1 MGGTGMMCSVR
12 NSSGLMVGELL
23 LTSLLKE
30 CGFIRP
36 RELAAMQAAGMA
48 SVRDL
53 LFMLPRRYEDRRMF
67 DRYDSLASGAPVC
80 LRGRVV
86 DVGWKGWGGRGGKS
100 RGRYVEAVLEDEQSL
115 GQARFSCLWFSMPG
129 VARML
134 CAGQEMIVYGRMKLY
149 GKKLSMVHPD
159 FELIREGD
167 EQSIHLN
174 RIVPVYSGR
183 MGITVRRLREIVWET
198 LNRLSPAP
206 EPEIYEF
213 VPDVPCKRAL
223 KDLHFPE
230 SAAVR
235 DRARRRFALEECLAQ
250 QLNVAYRRRRADEIP
265 GMQTAG
271 SCHLVRELADSLPF
285 ELTEAQKRCVREI
298 YRDMK
303 APRSMNRL
311 LQGDVG
317 SGKTLVALCAML
329 LAVEHGY
336 SAVMM
341 APTQILAEQHYL
353 KFRQM
358 LDKLDVP
365 VSLVTAD
372 RREESHVSFGNQGGI
387 VVGTHALLYG
397 KNVPER
403 VGLVVIDEQHKF
415 GVNQREKL
423 IDREERPDVLVM
435 TATPI
440 PRTLTLTF
448 YGELDVS
455 ILDGVPGGRGAVVT
469 AIRTEKDKKKVLAFV
484 RNQLEAGRQIYV
496 VSPLIDGEDA
506 RKGKAVTKELDE
518 WKALLPHVDVGLLHG
533 RMPSEEKEAVM
544 KDFRANRISVLVST
558 TVVEVGVDVPN
569 ATVMIIN
576 NAESFGLSQLHQLRG
591 RIGRGA
597 HKSYCILMTDA
608 CPGDEQWEK
617 LRIVET
623 TANGFDLAE
632 QDLKLRGP
640 GDVLGT
646 SQSGLKGVRFEEWLL
661 DARLIHRGRQLAEA
675 ILAEDP
681 NLESDKYRPLR
692 FLLERG
698 DEKRVAG

>member
-1 MGGTGMMCSVR
+1 
-12 NSSGLMVGELL
+12 
-23 LTSLLKE
+23 
-30 CGFIRP
+30 
-36 RELAAMQAAGMA
+36 MQAAGMA

-67 DRYDSLASGAPVC
+67 DRYDSLSSGVPVC

-86 DVGWKGWGGRGGKS
+86 DVGWKGWGGRGGKG
-100 RGRYVEAVLEDEQSL
+100 RGRYVEAVLADEQSL

-134 CAGQEMIVYGRMKLY
+134 CAGQEMIVYGRMKPY

-159 FELIREGD
+159 FEIIREGD

-174 RIVPVYSGR
+174 RIVPVYGGR
-183 MGITVRRLREIVWET
+183 MGIAVRRLREIVWET
-198 LNRLSPAP
+198 LSRLSPAP
-206 EPEIYEF
+206 EPEVYEF
-213 VPDVPCKRAL
+213 VPDTPCKMAL
-223 KDLHFPE
+223 RDLHFPE
-230 SAAVR
+230 TAEAR

-250 QLNVAYRRRRADEIP
+250 QLNVAYRRRRADEMP
-265 GMQTAG
+265 GMRTAG
-271 SCHLVRELADSLPF
+271 SSHLVKDLADSLPF
-285 ELTEAQKRCVREI
+285 VLTEAQKRCVREI

-365 VSLVTAD
+365 VSLVTAE
-372 RREESHVSFGNQGGI
+372 RKEESHVSFGKQGGI

-423 IDREERPDVLVM
+423 IEREERPDVLVM

-440 PRTLTLTF
+440 PRTLGLLI
-448 YGELDVS
+448 YGDLDIS
-455 ILDGVPGGRGAVVT
+455 ILDELPPGRTPVKTRCITGKRRRDLYRFLDSEIDKGRQVYLVCPAIEDVPDGGLNAVKTYYEDIAKTLLPDRRVGLMHGKLKPK
-469 AIRTEKDKKKVLAFV
+469 EKAAVMEDFK
-484 RNQLEAGRQIYV
+484 AGR
-496 VSPLIDGEDA
+496 LDA
-506 RKGKAVTKELDE
+506 
-518 WKALLPHVDVGLLHG
+518 
-533 RMPSEEKEAVM
+533 
-544 KDFRANRISVLVST
+544 LVST
-558 TVVEVGVDVPN
+558 TVIEVGVDVPN
-569 ATVMIIN
+569 ASVMVIE
-576 NAESFGLSQLHQLRG
+576 NAERYGLSALHQLRG
-591 RIGRGA
+591 RVGRGA
-597 HKSYCILMTDA
+597 AESWCFLVSDNTSEAVQKRLKFLCSTTDGFA
-608 CPGDEQWEK
+608 VAQYD
-617 LRIVET
+617 LET
-623 TANGFDLAE
+623 
-632 QDLKLRGP
+632 RGP
-640 GDVLGT
+640 GDFFGSRQHGLPT
-646 SQSGLKGVRFEEWLL
+646 LQIADLMNDTRTLHAAQSEAAALL
-661 DARLIHRGRQLAEA
+661 AA
-675 ILAEDP
+675 DP
-681 NLESDKYRPLR
+681 LLESPAHALLAAQVQQMFDK
-692 FLLERG
+692 
-698 DEKRVAG
+698 AGPMN

>member
-1 MGGTGMMCSVR
+1 
-12 NSSGLMVGELL
+12 
-23 LTSLLKE
+23 
-30 CGFIRP
+30 
-36 RELAAMQAAGMA
+36 
-48 SVRDL
+48 
-53 LFMLPRRYEDRRMF
+53 MLNED
-67 DRYDSLASGAPVC
+67 
-80 LRGRVV
+80 
-86 DVGWKGWGGRGGKS
+86 
-100 RGRYVEAVLEDEQSL
+100 
-115 GQARFSCLWFSMPG
+115 
-129 VARML
+129 
-134 CAGQEMIVYGRMKLY
+134 
-149 GKKLSMVHPD
+149 
-159 FELIREGD
+159 
-167 EQSIHLN
+167 
-174 RIVPVYSGR
+174 
-183 MGITVRRLREIVWET
+183 
-198 LNRLSPAP
+198 
-206 EPEIYEF
+206 
-213 VPDVPCKRAL
+213 
-223 KDLHFPE
+223 
-230 SAAVR
+230 
-235 DRARRRFALEECLAQ
+235 
-250 QLNVAYRRRRADEIP
+250 
-265 GMQTAG
+265 
-271 SCHLVRELADSLPF
+271 
-285 ELTEAQKRCVREI
+285 QKRCVREI

-358 LDKLDVP
+358 LDRLDVP

-372 RREESHVSFGNQGGI
+372 RKEESHVSFGKQGGI

-423 IDREERPDVLVM
+423 IGREERPDVLVM

-469 AIRTEKDKKKVLAFV
+469 AIRTEKDKEKVLAFV
-484 RNQLEAGRQIYV
+484 RNQLEEGRQIYV
-496 VSPLIDGEDA
+496 VSPLIDGEDS
-506 RKGKAVTKELDE
+506 RKGKAVTKEWDE

-533 RMPSEEKEAVM
+533 RMSSEEKEAVM
-544 KDFRANRISVLVST
+544 KDFRANRVSVLVST

-591 RIGRGA
+591 RIGRGS
-597 HKSYCILMTDA
+597 HKSYCILMTA
-608 CPGDEQWEK
+608 ARPEDEQWEK

-632 QDLKLRGP
+632 QDLRLRGP

-681 NLESDKYRPLR
+681 NLESAKYRPLR
-692 FLLERG
+692 FLLENGAER
-698 DEKRVAG
+698 RVAG

>member
-1 MGGTGMMCSVR
+1 
-12 NSSGLMVGELL
+12 MVHDKGYVLGFMAGELL
-23 LTSLLKE
+23 LTSSLEE
-30 CGFIRP
+30 CVFIRP

-67 DRYDSLASGAPVC
+67 DRYDSLSSGVPVC

-86 DVGWKGWGGRGGKS
+86 DVGWKGWGGRGGKG
-100 RGRYVEAVLEDEQSL
+100 RGRYVEAVLADEQSL

-134 CAGQEMIVYGRMKLY
+134 CAGQEMIVYGRMKPY

-159 FELIREGD
+159 FEIIREGD

-174 RIVPVYSGR
+174 RIVPVYGGR
-183 MGITVRRLREIVWET
+183 MGIAVRRLREIVWET
-198 LNRLSPAP
+198 LSRLSPAP
-206 EPEIYEF
+206 EPEVYEF
-213 VPDVPCKRAL
+213 VPDTPCKTAL
-223 KDLHFPE
+223 RDLHFPE
-230 SAAVR
+230 TAEAR

-250 QLNVAYRRRRADEIP
+250 QLNVAYRRRRADEVP
-265 GMQTAG
+265 GMRTAG
-271 SCHLVRELADSLPF
+271 SSHLVKDLADSLPF

-372 RREESHVSFGNQGGI
+372 RKEESHVSFGKQGGI

-440 PRTLTLTF
+440 PRTLGLLIYGDLDISVLDELPPGRTPVKTRCITGKRRRDLYRFLDSEIDKGRQVYLVCPAIEDVPDGGLNAVKTYYEDIAKTLLPDRRV
-448 YGELDVS
+448 GLMHGKLKPKEKA
-455 ILDGVPGGRGAVVT
+455 AVM
-469 AIRTEKDKKKVLAFV
+469 EDFK
-484 RNQLEAGRQIYV
+484 AGR
-496 VSPLIDGEDA
+496 LDA
-506 RKGKAVTKELDE
+506 
-518 WKALLPHVDVGLLHG
+518 
-533 RMPSEEKEAVM
+533 
-544 KDFRANRISVLVST
+544 LVST
-558 TVVEVGVDVPN
+558 TVIEVGVDVPN
-569 ATVMIIN
+569 ASVMVIE
-576 NAESFGLSQLHQLRG
+576 NAERYGLSALHQLRG
-591 RIGRGA
+591 RVGRGA
-597 HKSYCILMTDA
+597 AESWCFLVSDNTSEAVQKRLKFLCSTTDGFA
-608 CPGDEQWEK
+608 VAQYD
-617 LRIVET
+617 LET
-623 TANGFDLAE
+623 
-632 QDLKLRGP
+632 RGP
-640 GDVLGT
+640 GDFFGSRQHGLPT
-646 SQSGLKGVRFEEWLL
+646 LQIADLMNDTRTLHAAQSEAAALL
-661 DARLIHRGRQLAEA
+661 AA
-675 ILAEDP
+675 DP
-681 NLESDKYRPLR
+681 LLESPLLAAQVQQMFDK
-692 FLLERG
+692 
-698 DEKRVAG
+698 AGPMN

>member
-1 MGGTGMMCSVR
+1 MA
-12 NSSGLMVGELL
+12 GELL
-23 LTSLLKE
+23 LTTPLEE
-30 CGFIRP
+30 CAFIRP
-36 RELAAMQAAGMA
+36 KELAAMRAAEMA
-48 SVRDL
+48 SVRDI

-67 DRYDSLASGAPVC
+67 DRYDSLSSGAPVC
-80 LRGRVV
+80 LRGRIV
-86 DVGWKGWGGRGGKS
+86 DVGWKGWGGKAGKN

-115 GQARFSCLWFSMPG
+115 GNARFSCLWFSMPG
-129 VARML
+129 IARML
-134 CAGQEMIVYGRMKLY
+134 CAGQEMIVYGRMKPY
-149 GKKLSMVHPD
+149 GRKLSMVHPD
-159 FELIREGD
+159 FELIREGED
-167 EQSIHLN
+167 NSIHLN

-183 MGITVRRLREIVWET
+183 MGIAARRLREIVWEA
-198 LNRLSPAP
+198 LERLSPVP

-213 VPDVPCKRAL
+213 VPDVPCKKAL

-230 SAAVR
+230 SAEAR
-235 DRARRRFALEECLAQ
+235 DRTRRRFALEECLAQ
-250 QLNVAYRRRRADEIP
+250 QLNVAYRRRRAEALP

-271 SCHLVRELADSLPF
+271 SSHLVKDLADSLPF

-329 LAVEHGY
+329 LAVEAGY

-372 RREESHVSFGNQGGI
+372 RKEESHVAFGAQGGI

-397 KNVPER
+397 RNVPER
-403 VGLVVIDEQHKF
+403 LGLVVIDEQHKF

-423 IDREERPDVLVM
+423 IDREQRPDVLVM

-448 YGELDVS
+448 YGDLDVS
-455 ILDGVPGGRGAVVT
+455 ILDGVPAGRGPVVT
-469 AIRTEKDKKKVLAFV
+469 AIRAERDKEKVVNFV
-484 RNQLEAGRQIYV
+484 RGQLEEGRQVYV
-496 VSPLIDGEDA
+496 VSPLIDGEET
-506 RKGKAVTKELDE
+506 RKGKAVTRDLDE
-518 WKALLPHVDVGLLHG
+518 WKELLPQVDAGLLHG
-533 RMPSEEKEAVM
+533 RMSSEEKDAVM
-544 KDFRANRISVLVST
+544 KDFRANRISVLVAT

-597 HKSYCILMTDA
+597 HKSYCILMTEA
-608 CPGDEQWEK
+608 RPGDEQWEK
-617 LRIVET
+617 LHIVET
-623 TANGFDLAE
+623 TSNGFELAE

-661 DARLIHRGRQLAEA
+661 DARLIHRGRELAES

-681 NLESDKYRPLR
+681 NLESAKYRPLR
-692 FLLERG
+692 FLLENGEER
-698 DEKRVAG
+698 RVTG

>member
-1 MGGTGMMCSVR
+1 MAGD
-12 NSSGLMVGELL
+12 LL
-23 LTSLLKE
+23 LTSSLE
-30 CGFIRP
+30 GCGFIRP
-36 RELAAMQAAGMA
+36 KELEAMQAAGMA
-48 SVRDL
+48 TMRDL

-67 DRYDSLASGAPVC
+67 DHYDSLSSGEPVC

-86 DVGWKGWGGRGGKS
+86 DVGWKGWGGKAGKK
-100 RGRYVEAVLEDEQSL
+100 RGRYVEAVLEDSQSL
-115 GQARFSCLWFSMPG
+115 TRARFSCLWFSMPG
-129 VARML
+129 IVRML
-134 CAGQEMIVYGRMKLY
+134 CAGQEVIVYGRMKPY

-159 FELIREGD
+159 FELIREGED
-167 EQSIHLN
+167 NSIHLN

-183 MGITVRRLREIVWET
+183 MGIPARRLREIVWEA
-198 LNRLSPAP
+198 LERLSPAP

-213 VPDVPCKRAL
+213 VPDIPCKKAL
-223 KDLHFPE
+223 RDLHFPE
-230 SAAVR
+230 SAEAR
-235 DRARRRFALEECLAQ
+235 DKARRRFALEECLAQ
-250 QLNVAYRRRRADEIP
+250 QLNVAYRRRRAESVP
-265 GMQTAG
+265 GLRTAG
-271 SCHLVRELADSLPF
+271 SCFLVRDLAASLPF
-285 ELTEAQKRCVREI
+285 ELTDAQKRCVREI

-303 APRSMNRL
+303 ASRSMNRL

-353 KFRQM
+353 KFRKM

-365 VSLVTAD
+365 VSLVTAEKK
-372 RREESHVSFGNQGGI
+372 EESHVALGSPAGI

-403 VGLVVIDEQHKF
+403 LGLAVIDEQHKF
-415 GVNQREKL
+415 GVHQREKL
-423 IDREERPDVLVM
+423 VSRKERPDVLVM

-448 YGELDVS
+448 YGDLDVS
-455 ILDGVPGGRGAVVT
+455 ILDSAPEGRGRIVT
-469 AIRTEKDKKKVLAFV
+469 AIRTEKDKEKVVKFV
-484 RNQLEAGRQIYV
+484 RDQLEEGRQIYV
-496 VSPLIDGEDA
+496 VSPLIDGEES
-506 RKGKAVTKELDE
+506 RKGKAVTRELDE
-518 WKALLPHVDVGLLHG
+518 WKKLLPQADVGLLHG
-533 RMPSEEKEAVM
+533 RMSAEEKESVM
-544 KDFRANRISVLVST
+544 RDFRSNRISVLVST

-597 HKSYCILMTDA
+597 HQSYCILMTEA
-608 CPGDEQWEK
+608 KPGDEQWEK
-617 LRIVET
+617 LHIVET
-623 TANGFDLAE
+623 TSNGFDLAE

-646 SQSGLKGVRFEEWLL
+646 SQSGLKRVLFEEWLM
-661 DARLIHRGRQLAEA
+661 DGRLIHRGRELAES

-681 NLESDKYRPLR
+681 HLESVQYRPLR
-692 FLLERG
+692 YLLDTGEM
-698 DEKRVAG
+698 KRVGN

>member
-1 MGGTGMMCSVR
+1 MAA
-12 NSSGLMVGELL
+12 ELL
-23 LTSLLKE
+23 LTTRLEE
-30 CGFIRP
+30 CGLIRP
-36 RELAAMQAAGMA
+36 RELASMQAAGMNT
-48 SVRDL
+48 VRDL

-67 DRYDSLASGAPVC
+67 DRYDALSSGAPVC
-80 LRGRVV
+80 LRGRII
-86 DVGWKGWGGRGGKS
+86 DVGWKGWGGGGGRCRK
-100 RGRYVEAVLEDEQSL
+100 RYVEAVLEDEQSL
-115 GQARFSCLWFSMPG
+115 GKACFSCLWFSMPS
-129 VARML
+129 VAKIL
-134 CAGQEMIVYGRMKLY
+134 CAGQEIIVYGCMKLY

-159 FELIREGD
+159 FELIREND

-174 RIVPVYSGR
+174 RIVPVYSAR
-183 MGITVRRLREIVWET
+183 MGIAVRRLREIVWDA
-198 LNRLSPAP
+198 LSRLSPEP

-213 VPDVPCKRAL
+213 VPDVPCKKAL

-230 SAAVR
+230 STEAR
-235 DRARRRFALEECLAQ
+235 IRARRRFALEECLAQ
-250 QLNVAYRRRRADEIP
+250 QLNVSYRRRRAEQAL
-265 GMQTAG
+265 GMQTAET
-271 SCHLVRELADSLPF
+271 SHLVQDLAASLPF
-285 ELTEAQKRCVREI
+285 ELTDAQKRCVREI

-303 APRSMNRL
+303 SQRSMNRL

-372 RREESHVSFGNQGGI
+372 RKEESHVSFGKQGGI
-387 VVGTHALLYG
+387 VIGTHALLYG
-397 KNVPER
+397 KNRPEH

-423 IDREERPDVLVM
+423 IEREDRPDVLVM

-455 ILDGVPGGRGAVVT
+455 VLDVVPGGRGKVVT
-469 AIRTEKDKKKVLAFV
+469 AIRTDKDKKKVWAFV
-484 RNQLEAGRQIYV
+484 QNQLEEGRQIYV
-496 VSPLIDGEDA
+496 VSPLIDGGDS
-506 RKGKAVTKELDE
+506 RKGKNVIDVLEECKS
-518 WKALLPHVDVGLLHG
+518 LLPGVDVGLLHG
-533 RMPSEEKEAVM
+533 RMSSEEKEMVM
-544 KDFRANRISVLVST
+544 RDFRDNRISVLVAT

-591 RIGRGA
+591 RIGRGS
-597 HKSYCILMTDA
+597 HQSYCILMTDA
-608 CPGDEQWEK
+608 HKGDEQWEK

-646 SQSGLKGVRFEEWLL
+646 SQSGLKRVRFDEWLL
-661 DARLIHRGRQLAEA
+661 DARLIHRGRQLAEQ
-675 ILAEDP
+675 ILTEDP
-681 NLESDKYRPLR
+681 NLKSDKYRPLR
-692 FLLERG
+692 FLLSDDG
-698 DEKRVAG
+698 EKRVTG

>member
-1 MGGTGMMCSVR
+1 MA
-12 NSSGLMVGELL
+12 GELL
-23 LTSLLKE
+23 LTSPLEE
-30 CGFIRP
+30 CAFIRP

-67 DRYDSLASGAPVC
+67 DRYDSLSSGAPVC

-86 DVGWKGWGGRGGKS
+86 DVGWKGWGGKGGKG
-100 RGRYVEAVLEDEQSL
+100 RGRYVEAVLVDEQSL

-134 CAGQEMIVYGRMKLY
+134 CAGQEMIVYGRVKPY
-149 GKKLSMVHPD
+149 GKKLSIVHPD
-159 FELIREGD
+159 FEIIREGD
-167 EQSIHLN
+167 DQSIHLN

-183 MGITVRRLREIVWET
+183 MGIAVRRLREIVWEA
-198 LNRLSPAP
+198 LARLSPAP

-213 VPDVPCKRAL
+213 VPDIPCKTAL
-223 KDLHFPE
+223 RDLHFPE
-230 SAAVR
+230 TAEVR
-235 DRARRRFALEECLAQ
+235 DRTRRRFALEECLAQ
-250 QLNVAYRRRRADEIP
+250 QLNVAYRRRRADEVP

-271 SCHLVRELADSLPF
+271 SSHLVKDLADSLPF

-303 APRSMNRL
+303 VPRSMNRL

-372 RREESHVSFGNQGGI
+372 RKEESHVSFGKQGGI

-469 AIRTEKDKKKVLAFV
+469 AIRTEKDQEKVLKFV
-484 RNQLEAGRQIYV
+484 RSQLEEGRQVYV
-496 VSPLIDGEDA
+496 VSPLIDGEDS

-533 RMPSEEKEAVM
+533 RMSSEEKEAVM
-544 KDFRANRISVLVST
+544 KDFRANRISVLVAT

-597 HKSYCILMTDA
+597 HKSYCILMTEA
-608 CPGDEQWEK
+608 RPEDEQWEK
-617 LRIVET
+617 LHIVET

-661 DARLIHRGRQLAEA
+661 DARLIHRGRELAEA

-681 NLESDKYRPLR
+681 NLESAKYRPLR
-692 FLLERG
+692 FLLENG
-698 DEKRVAG
+698 EEKRVTG

>member
-1 MGGTGMMCSVR
+1 
-12 NSSGLMVGELL
+12 MVHDKGYVLGFMAGELL
-23 LTSLLKE
+23 LTSSLEE
-30 CGFIRP
+30 CVFIRP

-67 DRYDSLASGAPVC
+67 DRYDSLSSGVPVC

-86 DVGWKGWGGRGGKS
+86 DVGWKGWGGRGGKG
-100 RGRYVEAVLEDEQSL
+100 RGRYVEAVLADE
-115 GQARFSCLWFSMPG
+115 QARFSCLWFSMPG

-134 CAGQEMIVYGRMKLY
+134 CAGQEMIVYGRMKPY

-159 FELIREGD
+159 FEIIREGD

-174 RIVPVYSGR
+174 RIVPVYGGR
-183 MGITVRRLREIVWET
+183 MGIAVRRLREIVWET
-198 LNRLSPAP
+198 LSRLSPAP
-206 EPEIYEF
+206 EPEVYEF
-213 VPDVPCKRAL
+213 VPDTPCKTAL
-223 KDLHFPE
+223 RDLHFPE
-230 SAAVR
+230 TAEAR

-250 QLNVAYRRRRADEIP
+250 QLNVAYRRRRADEMP
-265 GMQTAG
+265 GMRTAG
-271 SCHLVRELADSLPF
+271 SSHLVKDLADSLPF

-372 RREESHVSFGNQGGI
+372 RKEESHVSFGKQGGI

-469 AIRTEKDKKKVLAFV
+469 AIRTEKDKGKVLAFV
-484 RNQLEAGRQIYV
+484 RNQLEEGRQIYV
-496 VSPLIDGEDA
+496 VSPLIDGEDS
-506 RKGKAVTKELDE
+506 RKGKAVTKEWDE

-533 RMPSEEKEAVM
+533 RMSSEEKEAVM
-544 KDFRANRISVLVST
+544 KDFRSNRISVLVST

-591 RIGRGA
+591 RIGRGS

-608 CPGDEQWEK
+608 RPEDEQWEK

-632 QDLKLRGP
+632 QDLRLRGP

-681 NLESDKYRPLR
+681 NLESAKYCPLR
-692 FLLERG
+692 FLLEDGAGR
-698 DEKRVAG
+698 RVAG

>member
-1 MGGTGMMCSVR
+1 
-12 NSSGLMVGELL
+12 MVHDKGYVLGFMAGELL
-23 LTSLLKE
+23 LTSSLEE
-30 CGFIRP
+30 CVFIRP

-67 DRYDSLASGAPVC
+67 DRYDSLSSGVPVC

-86 DVGWKGWGGRGGKS
+86 DVGWKGWGGRGGKG
-100 RGRYVEAVLEDEQSL
+100 RGRYVEAVLADEQSL

-134 CAGQEMIVYGRMKLY
+134 CAGQEMIVYGRMKPY

-159 FELIREGD
+159 FEIIREVD

-174 RIVPVYSGR
+174 HIVPVYGGR
-183 MGITVRRLREIVWET
+183 MGIAVRRLREIVWET
-198 LNRLSPAP
+198 LSRLSPAP
-206 EPEIYEF
+206 EPEVYEF
-213 VPDVPCKRAL
+213 VPDTPCKTAL
-223 KDLHFPE
+223 RDLHFPE
-230 SAAVR
+230 TAEAR

-250 QLNVAYRRRRADEIP
+250 QLNVAYRRRRADEMP
-265 GMQTAG
+265 GMRTAG
-271 SCHLVRELADSLPF
+271 SSHLVKDLADSLPF

-372 RREESHVSFGNQGGI
+372 RKEESHVSFGKQGGI

-469 AIRTEKDKKKVLAFV
+469 AIRTEKDKGKVLAFV
-484 RNQLEAGRQIYV
+484 RNQLEEGRQIYV
-496 VSPLIDGEDA
+496 VSPLIDGEDS
-506 RKGKAVTKELDE
+506 RKGKAVTKEWDE

-533 RMPSEEKEAVM
+533 RMSSEEKEAVM
-544 KDFRANRISVLVST
+544 KDFRSNRISVLVST
-558 TVVEVGVDVPN
+558 TVVEVGDVPN

-591 RIGRGA
+591 RIGRGS

-608 CPGDEQWEK
+608 RPEDEQWEK

-632 QDLKLRGP
+632 QDLRLRGP

-681 NLESDKYRPLR
+681 NLESAKYCPLR
-692 FLLERG
+692 FLLEDGAGR
-698 DEKRVAG
+698 RVAG

>member
-1 MGGTGMMCSVR
+1 
-12 NSSGLMVGELL
+12 MVHDKGYVLGFMAGELL
-23 LTSLLKE
+23 LTSSLEE
-30 CGFIRP
+30 CVFIRP

-67 DRYDSLASGAPVC
+67 DRYDSLSSGVPVC

-86 DVGWKGWGGRGGKS
+86 DVGWKGWGGRGGKG
-100 RGRYVEAVLEDEQSL
+100 RGRYVEAVL
-115 GQARFSCLWFSMPG
+115 A
-129 VARML
+129 
-134 CAGQEMIVYGRMKLY
+134 
-149 GKKLSMVHPD
+149 
-159 FELIREGD
+159 D

-174 RIVPVYSGR
+174 RIVPVYGGR
-183 MGITVRRLREIVWET
+183 MGIAVRRLREIVWET
-198 LNRLSPAP
+198 LSRLSPAP
-206 EPEIYEF
+206 EPEVYEF
-213 VPDVPCKRAL
+213 VPDTPCKTAL
-223 KDLHFPE
+223 RDLHFPE
-230 SAAVR
+230 TAEAR

-250 QLNVAYRRRRADEIP
+250 QLNVAYRRRRADEMP
-265 GMQTAG
+265 GMRTAG
-271 SCHLVRELADSLPF
+271 SSHLVKDLADSLPF

-372 RREESHVSFGNQGGI
+372 RKEESHVSFGKQGGI

-469 AIRTEKDKKKVLAFV
+469 AIRTEKDKGKVLAFV
-484 RNQLEAGRQIYV
+484 RNQLEEGRQIYV
-496 VSPLIDGEDA
+496 VSPLIDGEDS
-506 RKGKAVTKELDE
+506 RKGKAVTKEWDE

-533 RMPSEEKEAVM
+533 RMSSEEKEAVM
-544 KDFRANRISVLVST
+544 KDFRSNRISVLVST

-591 RIGRGA
+591 RIGRGS

-608 CPGDEQWEK
+608 RPEDEQWEK

-632 QDLKLRGP
+632 QDLRLRGP

-681 NLESDKYRPLR
+681 NLESAKYRPLR
-692 FLLERG
+692 FLLEDGAGR
-698 DEKRVAG
+698 RVAG

>member
-1 MGGTGMMCSVR
+1 MA
-12 NSSGLMVGELL
+12 GELL
-23 LTSLLKE
+23 LTSPLE
-30 CGFIRP
+30 GCAFIRP
-36 RELAAMQAAGMA
+36 RELVAMQAAGMA
-48 SVRDL
+48 TVRDL
-53 LFMLPRRYEDRRMF
+53 LFTLPRRYEDRRMF
-67 DRYDSLASGAPVC
+67 DRYDSLSSGAPVC

-86 DVGWKGWGGRGGKS
+86 DVGWKGWGGKGGKG

-115 GQARFSCLWFSMPG
+115 GRARFSCLWFSMPG

-149 GKKLSMVHPD
+149 GKKLSIVHPD

-167 EQSIHLN
+167 DQSIHLN

-183 MGITVRRLREIVWET
+183 MGIAVRRLREIVWEA
-198 LNRLSPAP
+198 LSCLSPAP
-206 EPEIYEF
+206 EPEVYEF
-213 VPDVPCKRAL
+213 VPDIPCKTAL

-230 SAAVR
+230 SVEAR
-235 DRARRRFALEECLAQ
+235 DRTRRRFALEECLAQ
-250 QLNVAYRRRRADEIP
+250 QLNVAYRRRRAEAVP
-265 GMQTAG
+265 GMRTAEA
-271 SCHLVRELADSLPF
+271 SHLVKDLADSLPF

-303 APRSMNRL
+303 APHSMNRL

-372 RREESHVSFGNQGGI
+372 RKEESHVAFGNQGGSI

-448 YGELDVS
+448 YGDLDVS
-455 ILDGVPGGRGAVVT
+455 ILDGVPGGRGPVVT
-469 AIRTEKDKKKVLAFV
+469 AIRTEKDKGKVVAFV
-484 RNQLEAGRQIYV
+484 RSQLEEGRQIYV
-496 VSPLIDGEDA
+496 VSPLIDGEES

-518 WKALLPHVDVGLLHG
+518 WKALLPQVDVGLLHG
-533 RMPSEEKEAVM
+533 RMSSEEKEAVM
-544 KDFRANRISVLVST
+544 KDFRANRISVLVAT

-597 HKSYCILMTDA
+597 HKSYCILMTEA
-608 CPGDEQWEK
+608 LPEDEQWEK
-617 LRIVET
+617 LHIVET

-661 DARLIHRGRQLAEA
+661 DARLIHRGRELAEA

-681 NLESDKYRPLR
+681 DLESAKYRPLR
-692 FLLERG
+692 FLLENGEER
-698 DEKRVAG
+698 RVTG

>member
-1 MGGTGMMCSVR
+1 MA
-12 NSSGLMVGELL
+12 GELL
-23 LTSLLKE
+23 LTSPLEE
-30 CGFIRP
+30 CAFIRP

-67 DRYDSLASGAPVC
+67 DRYDSLSSGAPVC

-86 DVGWKGWGGRGGKS
+86 DVGWKGWGGKGGKG
-100 RGRYVEAVLEDEQSL
+100 RGRYVEAVLVDEQSL

-134 CAGQEMIVYGRMKLY
+134 CAGQEMIVYGRVKPY
-149 GKKLSMVHPD
+149 GKKLSIVHPD
-159 FELIREGD
+159 FEIIREGD
-167 EQSIHLN
+167 DQSIHLN

-183 MGITVRRLREIVWET
+183 MGIAVRRLREIVWEA
-198 LNRLSPAP
+198 LARLSPAP
-206 EPEIYEF
+206 ELEIYEF
-213 VPDVPCKRAL
+213 VPDIPCKTAL
-223 KDLHFPE
+223 RDLHFPE
-230 SAAVR
+230 TAEVR
-235 DRARRRFALEECLAQ
+235 DRTRRRFALEECLAQ
-250 QLNVAYRRRRADEIP
+250 QLNVAYRRRRADEVP

-271 SCHLVRELADSLPF
+271 SSHLVKDLADSLPF

-311 LQGDVG
+311 LQGGVG

-372 RREESHVSFGNQGGI
+372 RKEESHVSFGKQGGI

-469 AIRTEKDKKKVLAFV
+469 AIRTEKDQEKVLKFV
-484 RNQLEAGRQIYV
+484 RSQLEEGRQVYV
-496 VSPLIDGEDA
+496 VSPLIDGEDS

-533 RMPSEEKEAVM
+533 RMSSEEKEAVM
-544 KDFRANRISVLVST
+544 KDFRANRISVLVAT

-597 HKSYCILMTDA
+597 HKSYCILMTEA
-608 CPGDEQWEK
+608 RPEDEQWEK
-617 LRIVET
+617 LHIVET

-661 DARLIHRGRQLAEA
+661 DARLIHRGRELAEA

-681 NLESDKYRPLR
+681 NLESAKYRPLR
-692 FLLERG
+692 FLLENG
-698 DEKRVAG
+698 EEKRVTG

>member
-1 MGGTGMMCSVR
+1 
-12 NSSGLMVGELL
+12 MVHDKGYVLGFMAGELL
-23 LTSLLKE
+23 LTSSLEE
-30 CGFIRP
+30 CVFIRP

-67 DRYDSLASGAPVC
+67 DRYDSLSSGVPVC
-80 LRGRVV
+80 LRGKVV
-86 DVGWKGWGGRGGKS
+86 DVGWKGWGGRGGKG
-100 RGRYVEAVLEDEQSL
+100 RGRYVEAVLADEQSL

-129 VARML
+129 VARIL
-134 CAGQEMIVYGRMKLY
+134 CAGQEMIVYGRMKPY

-159 FELIREGD
+159 FEIIREGD

-174 RIVPVYSGR
+174 RIVPVYGGR
-183 MGITVRRLREIVWET
+183 MGIAVRRLREIVWET
-198 LNRLSPAP
+198 LSRLSPAP
-206 EPEIYEF
+206 EPEVYEF
-213 VPDVPCKRAL
+213 VPDTPCKTAL
-223 KDLHFPE
+223 RDLHFPE
-230 SAAVR
+230 TAEAR

-250 QLNVAYRRRRADEIP
+250 QLNVAYRRRRADEMP
-265 GMQTAG
+265 GMRTAG
-271 SCHLVRELADSLPF
+271 SSHLVKDLADSLPF

-372 RREESHVSFGNQGGI
+372 RKEESHVSFGKQGGI

-469 AIRTEKDKKKVLAFV
+469 AIRTDKEKVLAFV
-484 RNQLEAGRQIYV
+484 RNQLEEGRQIYV
-496 VSPLIDGEDA
+496 VSPLIDGEDS
-506 RKGKAVTKELDE
+506 RKGKAVTKEWDE

-533 RMPSEEKEAVM
+533 RMSSEEKEAVM
-544 KDFRANRISVLVST
+544 KDFRSNRISVLVST

-591 RIGRGA
+591 RIGRGS

-608 CPGDEQWEK
+608 RPEDEQWEK

-632 QDLKLRGP
+632 QDLRLRGP

-681 NLESDKYRPLR
+681 NLESAKYRPLR
-692 FLLERG
+692 FLLEDGAGR
-698 DEKRVAG
+698 RVAG

>member
-1 MGGTGMMCSVR
+1 MA
-12 NSSGLMVGELL
+12 GELL
-23 LTSLLKE
+23 LTSPLEE
-30 CGFIRP
+30 CSFIRP
-36 RELAAMQAAGMA
+36 RELAVMQAAGMA

-67 DRYDSLASGAPVC
+67 DRYDSLSSGAAVC

-86 DVGWKGWGGRGGKS
+86 DVGWKGWGGRGGKGGK
-100 RGRYVEAVLEDEQSL
+100 GRYVEAVLEDEQAL
-115 GQARFSCLWFSMPG
+115 GHARFSCLWFSMPG

-134 CAGQEMIVYGRMKLY
+134 SAGQEMIVYGRIKPY

-167 EQSIHLN
+167 DQSIHLN

-183 MGITVRRLREIVWET
+183 MGIAVRRLREIVWEA
-198 LNRLSPAP
+198 LASLSPAP

-213 VPDVPCKRAL
+213 VPDIPCKTAL

-230 SAAVR
+230 SAEVR
-235 DRARRRFALEECLAQ
+235 DRTRRRFALEECLAQ
-250 QLNVAYRRRRADEIP
+250 QLNVAYRRRRADEVP

-271 SCHLVRELADSLPF
+271 SSHLVKDLADSLPF

-303 APRSMNRL
+303 SPRSMNRL

-329 LAVEHGY
+329 LAVEQGY

-372 RREESHVSFGNQGGI
+372 RKEESHVAFGNQGGI

-397 KNVPER
+397 KNMPEH

-423 IDREERPDVLVM
+423 IDRKERPDVLVM

-455 ILDGVPGGRGAVVT
+455 VLDGVPGGRGAVVT
-469 AIRTEKDKKKVLAFV
+469 AIRTEKDREKVLKFV
-484 RNQLEAGRQIYV
+484 RSQLEEGRQVYV
-496 VSPLIDGEDA
+496 VSPLIDGEDS
-506 RKGKAVTKELDE
+506 RKGKAVMKELDE
-518 WKALLPHVDVGLLHG
+518 WQALLPQVDVGLLHG
-533 RMPSEEKEAVM
+533 RMSSGEKEAVM
-544 KDFRANRISVLVST
+544 KDFRANRISVLVAT

-608 CPGDEQWEK
+608 RPEEEPWEK
-617 LRIVET
+617 LHIVET

-681 NLESDKYRPLR
+681 NLESAKYRPLR
-692 FLLERG
+692 FLLENGGER
-698 DEKRVAG
+698 RVTG

>member
-1 MGGTGMMCSVR
+1 
-12 NSSGLMVGELL
+12 MVHDKGYVLGFMAGELL
-23 LTSLLKE
+23 LTSSLEE
-30 CGFIRP
+30 CVFIRP
-36 RELAAMQAAGMA
+36 RELAAMRAAGMA

-67 DRYDSLASGAPVC
+67 DRYDSLSSGVPVC

-86 DVGWKGWGGRGGKS
+86 DVGWKGWGGRGGKG
-100 RGRYVEAVLEDEQSL
+100 RGRYVEAVLVDEQSL

-134 CAGQEMIVYGRMKLY
+134 CAGQEMIVYGRMKPY
-149 GKKLSMVHPD
+149 GKKLSIVHPD
-159 FELIREGD
+159 FEIIREGD

-174 RIVPVYSGR
+174 RIVPVYGGR
-183 MGITVRRLREIVWET
+183 MGIAVRRLREIVWET
-198 LNRLSPAP
+198 LSRLSPAP
-206 EPEIYEF
+206 EPEVYEF
-213 VPDVPCKRAL
+213 VPDTPCKTAL

-230 SAAVR
+230 TAEAR

-250 QLNVAYRRRRADEIP
+250 QLNVAYRRRRADEVP
-265 GMQTAG
+265 GMRTAG
-271 SCHLVRELADSLPF
+271 SSHLVKDLADSLPF

-372 RREESHVSFGNQGGI
+372 RKEESHVSFGKQGGI

-423 IDREERPDVLVM
+423 IDRGERPDVLA
-435 TATPI
+435 ATPI

-469 AIRTEKDKKKVLAFV
+469 AIRTEKDKEKVLAFV
-484 RNQLEAGRQIYV
+484 RNQLEEGRQIYV
-496 VSPLIDGEDA
+496 VSPLIDGEDS
-506 RKGKAVTKELDE
+506 RKGKAVTKEWDE

-533 RMPSEEKEAVM
+533 RMSSEEKEAVM
-544 KDFRANRISVLVST
+544 KDFRSNRISVLVST

-591 RIGRGA
+591 RIGRGS

-608 CPGDEQWEK
+608 RPEDEQWEK

-623 TANGFDLAE
+623 TTNGFDLAE
-632 QDLKLRGP
+632 QDLRLRGP

-681 NLESDKYRPLR
+681 NLESAKYRPLR
-692 FLLERG
+692 FLLEDGAGR
-698 DEKRVAG
+698 RVAG

>member
-1 MGGTGMMCSVR
+1 MA
-12 NSSGLMVGELL
+12 GELL
-23 LTSLLKE
+23 LTSPLEE
-30 CGFIRP
+30 CAFIRP

-67 DRYDSLASGAPVC
+67 DRYDSLSSGAPVC

-86 DVGWKGWGGRGGKS
+86 DVGWKGWGGKGGKG
-100 RGRYVEAVLEDEQSL
+100 RGRYVEAVLVDEQSL

-129 VARML
+129 IARML
-134 CAGQEMIVYGRMKLY
+134 CAGQEMIVYGRVKPY
-149 GKKLSMVHPD
+149 GKKLSIVHPD
-159 FELIREGD
+159 FEIIREGD
-167 EQSIHLN
+167 DQSIHLN

-183 MGITVRRLREIVWET
+183 MGIAVRRLREIVWEA
-198 LNRLSPAP
+198 LARLSPAP

-213 VPDVPCKRAL
+213 VPDIPCKTAL
-223 KDLHFPE
+223 RDLHFPE
-230 SAAVR
+230 TAEVR
-235 DRARRRFALEECLAQ
+235 DRTRRRFALEECLAQ
-250 QLNVAYRRRRADEIP
+250 QLNVAYRRRRADEVP

-271 SCHLVRELADSLPF
+271 SSHLVKDLADSLPF

-303 APRSMNRL
+303 ARRSMNRL

-372 RREESHVSFGNQGGI
+372 RKEESHVSFGKQGGI

-469 AIRTEKDKKKVLAFV
+469 AIRTEKDQEKVLKFV
-484 RNQLEAGRQIYV
+484 RSQLEEGRQVYV
-496 VSPLIDGEDA
+496 VSPLIDGEDS

-533 RMPSEEKEAVM
+533 RMSSEEKEAVM
-544 KDFRANRISVLVST
+544 KDFRANRISVLVAT

-597 HKSYCILMTDA
+597 HKSYCILMTEA
-608 CPGDEQWEK
+608 RPEDEQWEK
-617 LRIVET
+617 LHIVET

-661 DARLIHRGRQLAEA
+661 DARLIHRGRELAEA

-681 NLESDKYRPLR
+681 NLESAKYRPLR
-692 FLLERG
+692 FLLENG
-698 DEKRVAG
+698 EEKRVTG

>member
-1 MGGTGMMCSVR
+1 MA
-12 NSSGLMVGELL
+12 GELL
-23 LTSLLKE
+23 LTSPLEE
-30 CGFIRP
+30 CAFIRP

-67 DRYDSLASGAPVC
+67 DRYDSLSSGAPVC

-86 DVGWKGWGGRGGKS
+86 DVGWKGWGGKGGKG
-100 RGRYVEAVLEDEQSL
+100 RGRYVEAVLVDEQSL

-134 CAGQEMIVYGRMKLY
+134 CAGQEMIVYGRVKPY
-149 GKKLSMVHPD
+149 GKKLSIVHPD
-159 FELIREGD
+159 FEIIREGD
-167 EQSIHLN
+167 DQSIHLN

-183 MGITVRRLREIVWET
+183 MGIAVRRLREIVWEA
-198 LNRLSPAP
+198 LARLSPAP

-213 VPDVPCKRAL
+213 VPDIPCKTAL
-223 KDLHFPE
+223 RDLHFPE
-230 SAAVR
+230 TAEVR
-235 DRARRRFALEECLAQ
+235 DRTRRRFALEECLAQ
-250 QLNVAYRRRRADEIP
+250 QLNVAYRRRRADEVP

-271 SCHLVRELADSLPF
+271 SSHLVKDLADSLPF

-329 LAVEHGY
+329 LAGY

-372 RREESHVSFGNQGGI
+372 RKEESHVSFGKQGGI

-469 AIRTEKDKKKVLAFV
+469 AIRTEKDQEKVLKFV
-484 RNQLEAGRQIYV
+484 RSQLEEGRQVYV
-496 VSPLIDGEDA
+496 VSPLIDGEDS

-533 RMPSEEKEAVM
+533 RMSSEEKEAVM
-544 KDFRANRISVLVST
+544 KDFRANRISVLVAT

-597 HKSYCILMTDA
+597 HKSYCILMTEA
-608 CPGDEQWEK
+608 RPEDEQWEK
-617 LRIVET
+617 LHIVET

-661 DARLIHRGRQLAEA
+661 DARLIHRGRELAEA

-681 NLESDKYRPLR
+681 NLESAKYRPLR
-692 FLLERG
+692 FLLENG
-698 DEKRVAG
+698 EEKRVTG

>member
-1 MGGTGMMCSVR
+1 MMRSVR
-12 NSSGLMVGELL
+12 NTPEPMAGKLL
-23 LTSLLKE
+23 LTSPLEE
-30 CGFIRP
+30 CAFIRP
-36 RELAAMQAAGMA
+36 KELAAMQAAGMA

-67 DRYDSLASGAPVC
+67 DRYDSLSSGAPVC

-86 DVGWKGWGGRGGKS
+86 DVGWKGWGGKGGKG

-115 GQARFSCLWFSMPG
+115 GRARFSCLWFSMPG

-149 GKKLSMVHPD
+149 GKKLSIVHPD

-167 EQSIHLN
+167 DHSIHLN

-183 MGITVRRLREIVWET
+183 MGIAVRRLREIVWEA
-198 LNRLSPAP
+198 LAQLSPAP

-213 VPDVPCKRAL
+213 VPDIPCKTAL

-230 SAAVR
+230 SAEAR
-235 DRARRRFALEECLAQ
+235 DRTRRRFALEECLAQ
-250 QLNVAYRRRRADEIP
+250 QLNVAYRRRRADAVP
-265 GMQTAG
+265 GMRTAG
-271 SCHLVRELADSLPF
+271 SSHLVKDLADSLPF

-303 APRSMNRL
+303 DPRSMNRL

-372 RREESHVSFGNQGGI
+372 RKEESHVAFGNQEGI

-397 KNVPER
+397 KNVPEH

-423 IDREERPDVLVM
+423 IDREEKPDVLVM

-448 YGELDVS
+448 YGDLDVS
-455 ILDGVPGGRGAVVT
+455 ILDGVPGGRGPVVT
-469 AIRTEKDKKKVLAFV
+469 AIRTEKDKGKVVKFV
-484 RNQLEAGRQIYV
+484 QSQLEEGRQIYV
-496 VSPLIDGEDA
+496 VSPLIDGEES

-533 RMPSEEKEAVM
+533 RMSSEEKEAVM
-544 KDFRANRISVLVST
+544 KDFRANRISVLVAT

-597 HKSYCILMTDA
+597 HKSYCILMTEA
-608 CPGDEQWEK
+608 RPEDEQWEK
-617 LRIVET
+617 LHIVET

-661 DARLIHRGRQLAEA
+661 DARLIHRGRELAEA

-681 NLESDKYRPLR
+681 GLDSAKYRPLR
-692 FLLERG
+692 FLLENGEER
-698 DEKRVAG
+698 RVTG

>member
-1 MGGTGMMCSVR
+1 MA
-12 NSSGLMVGELL
+12 GELL
-23 LTSLLKE
+23 LTSPLEE
-30 CGFIRP
+30 CAFIRP

-67 DRYDSLASGAPVC
+67 DRYDSLSSGAPVC

-86 DVGWKGWGGRGGKS
+86 DVGWKGWGGKGGKG
-100 RGRYVEAVLEDEQSL
+100 RGRYVEAVLVDEQSL

-129 VARML
+129 IARML
-134 CAGQEMIVYGRMKLY
+134 CAGQEMIVYGRVKPY
-149 GKKLSMVHPD
+149 GKKLSIVHPD
-159 FELIREGD
+159 FEIIREGD
-167 EQSIHLN
+167 DQSIHLN

-183 MGITVRRLREIVWET
+183 MGIAVRRLREIVWEA
-198 LNRLSPAP
+198 LARLSPAP

-213 VPDVPCKRAL
+213 VPDIPCKTAL
-223 KDLHFPE
+223 RDLHFPE
-230 SAAVR
+230 TAEVR
-235 DRARRRFALEECLAQ
+235 DRTRRRFALEECLAQ
-250 QLNVAYRRRRADEIP
+250 QLNVAYRRRRADEVP

-271 SCHLVRELADSLPF
+271 SSHLVKDLADSLPF

-298 YRDMK
+298 YRHMK

-372 RREESHVSFGNQGGI
+372 RKEESHVSFGKQGGI

-469 AIRTEKDKKKVLAFV
+469 AIRTEKDQEKVLKFV
-484 RNQLEAGRQIYV
+484 RSQLEEGRQVYV
-496 VSPLIDGEDA
+496 VSPLIDGEDS

-533 RMPSEEKEAVM
+533 RMSSEEKEAVM
-544 KDFRANRISVLVST
+544 KDFRANRISVLVAT

-597 HKSYCILMTDA
+597 HKSYCILMTEA
-608 CPGDEQWEK
+608 RPEDEQWEK
-617 LRIVET
+617 LHIVET

-661 DARLIHRGRQLAEA
+661 DARLIHRGRELAEA

-681 NLESDKYRPLR
+681 NLESAKYRPLR
-692 FLLERG
+692 FLLENG
-698 DEKRVAG
+698 EEKRVTG